1 MLTNI
6 DAVIWLGDF
15 NYRIGLDSETARTLV
30 KQGNIDRLYD
40 NDQLNLQ
47 MVAGL
52 AFPFYSEARITFLPT
67 YKFDIGTDQY
77 DTSYAAFPLFSRM
90 QLIRST
96 ERKLEYLL
104 GRIVFCGKAQISVKI
119 STIPRP

>member
-1 MLTNI
+1 MQDSVFILVLTTVT

-15 NYRIGLDSETARTLV
+15 NYRIGLTSETARSLVQRGDLETL
-30 KQGNIDRLYD
+30 YE

-67 YKFDIGTDQY
+67 YKFDIGTDTY
-77 DTSYAAFPLFSRM
+77 DTS
-90 QLIRST
+90 
-96 ERKLEYLL
+96 
-104 GRIVFCGKAQISVKI
+104 
-119 STIPRP
+119 

>member
-1 MLTNI
+1 VL

-15 NYRIGLDSETARTLV
+15 NYRIGLPSDQARALV
-30 KQGNIDRLYD
+30 KKRDLETLFE

-67 YKFDIGTDQY
+67 YRFDIGTDEY
-77 DTSYAAFPLFSRM
+77 DTS
-90 QLIRST
+90 
-96 ERKLEYLL
+96 
-104 GRIVFCGKAQISVKI
+104 
-119 STIPRP
+119 